1 VQEMRQ
7 RRRRWLWVGVAG
19 VLILVAVGAYL
30 LTPRPTRVS
39 IATVERKTLANR
51 IFASGTV
58 KPIDRQIVMPQ
69 QLPGPIDQFRVQ
81 LGQKV
86 HNGDVLLECEHSA
99 QAAALSSARAAV
111 AEAESTLAQTRKQAA
126 AAPPG
131 LQVLFSGII
140 ATQESSLAQAKAQLS
155 QAQAAYDATT
165 IRAKLD
171 GTVVILNPEGVS
183 SDGTPS
189 PVLEV
194 VGDKRQV
201 VAFVSEVDAVQ
212 VKPGMQADITSDAY
226 PNRRWHAVVRRV
238 AEFAV
243 SNGSG
248 SGQVEV
254 DLGVPGEFPVPFG
267 FQVDV
272 NVTTQTKQ
280 RVPVIPYSAI
290 VQDGNQYAVF
300 VLGGQRAHKVP
311 VTLGITTD
319 TEVEVTSG
327 LKAGETVIVNP
338 PGNLKDGDKVTVS

>member
-7 RRRRWLWVGVAG
+7 RRRRWLWFGVAG
-19 VLILVAVGAYL
+19 VLILAAAGAYV
-30 LTPRPTRVS
+30 LTPRPARVG
-39 IATVERKTLANR
+39 IATVERKTLANQ

-81 LGQKV
+81 VGQKV
-86 HNGDVLLECEHSA
+86 HKGDVLLECEHSA

-111 AEAESTLAQTRKQAA
+111 AQAESALAQTRKQVARV
-126 AAPPG
+126 PRD
-131 LQVLFSGII
+131 LQALFSSVI
-140 ATQESSLAQAKAQLS
+140 ASQESSLAQARAQLS
-155 QAQAAYDATT
+155 QAQVAYEATRV
-165 IRAKLD
+165 RAKLD

-189 PVLEV
+189 PVIEV
-194 VGDKRQV
+194 VGEKRQV
-201 VAFVSEVDAVQ
+201 VANVSEVDAVH
-212 VKPGMQADITSDAY
+212 VKPGMRADIGSDAY

-243 SNGSG
+243 SNGAG
-248 SGQVEV
+248 NGQVEV
-254 DLGVPGEFPVPFG
+254 DLAVPADFPVPFG

-272 NVTTQTKQ
+272 HITTQTKQ

-290 VQDGNQYAVF
+290 VQDGNEYAVF
-300 VLGGQRAHKVP
+300 VLAGQIVHKVP

-327 LKAGETVIVNP
+327 LQAGDKVIVNP
-338 PGNLKDGDKVTVS
+338 PTDLQDGDKVTVS